1 MAAAITVAAVAA
13 SRGGG
18 PASSEV
24 WGRGAR
30 PTWGV
35 GVLVA
40 TNTAASA
47 AAVDAA
53 AAAADV
59 AAAASDAAAA
69 AFDAADAAAD
79 AAAAA
84 ADAAA
89 AAAAVVAA
97 APTVFVAAA
106 APVAAAAVVVAAA
119 TLATAAVVAAAAT
132 VSATA
137 FVAAA
142 AIVAAAAVGGG
153 VIETRAKICRLL
165 RCLWCL
171 CTCLRCRHAANE
183 VHQTPNLRLEGCEL
197 DTRHSLV
204 ATRGGGRCKGCRG
217 GGRRRRG
224 RCFGETLSVDG
235 WSRARRSVGDR
246 RRRSRC
252 LGGESSGTEWFKWRL
267 GLAAPIMT
275 GSGVGLLSRHGRV
288 TWEDSGT
295 RENLRIGTLLQ
306 LINESVQRVAS
317 WGRIRGEK
325 IRLSWRRGEGAVA

>member
-35 GVLVA
+35 GVLAA

-47 AAVDAA
+47 AAADAA
-53 AAAADV
+53 AAAAD
-59 AAAASDAAAA
+59 AAAAAADAAAA
-69 AFDAADAAAD
+69 AFDAAAAAAD

-106 APVAAAAVVVAAA
+106 APVAAAAVVVAAP

-165 RCLWCL
+165 RCLWRL
-171 CTCLRCRHAANE
+171 RTCLPCRHVANE
-183 VHQTPNLRLEGCEL
+183 VNQTPNLRLEGSEL
-197 DTRHSLV
+197 VTRHSLV
-204 ATRGGGRCKGCRG
+204 ATRDGGRCKGCRG

-246 RRRSRC
+246 RRRSRSRC
-252 LGGESSGTEWFKWRL
+252 LGGKSSGTEWFKWRL

-275 GSGVGLLSRHGRV
+275 GSGVGLLSRHDRV

-306 LINESVQRVAS
+306 LINESVQMVAS
-317 WGRIRGEK
+317 WGRIRGEE
-325 IRLSWRRGEGAVA
+325 IRLS